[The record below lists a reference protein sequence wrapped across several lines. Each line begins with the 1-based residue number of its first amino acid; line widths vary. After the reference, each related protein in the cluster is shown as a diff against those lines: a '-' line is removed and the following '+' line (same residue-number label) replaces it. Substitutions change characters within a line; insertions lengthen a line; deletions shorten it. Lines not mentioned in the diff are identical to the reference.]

1 MRFTTLEGKSFS
13 MQDLR
18 GKVVLVKFWATSC
31 VTCVKQM
38 PETISAYNEYAAK
51 GYEAIAVA
59 MNYDPPNFVLN
70 FAETRKLPFPVA
82 LDTKGDIARAFGD
95 IRLTPTA
102 FLIDKQGRIIKRY
115 LGEYD
120 VPNSMPP
127 WKRRWPRV
135 EPRSILIRPRK
146 TAQKS
151 GFFVWLEKLAR
162 LRTPAPR
169 RPCTFPG

>member
-1 MRFTTLEGKSFS
+1 
-13 MQDLR
+13 
-18 GKVVLVKFWATSC
+18 
-31 VTCVKQM
+31 M

-70 FAETRKLPFPVA
+70 FAETRKLPLPGGA
-82 LDTKGDIARAFGD
+82 GHQGRHRPAFGD

-120 VPNSMPP
+120 VAEFHATVE
-127 WKRRWPRV
+127 RRWPRV
-135 EPRSILIRPRK
+135 EPRSILIRPKK

-151 GFFVWLEKLAR
+151 GFLSLAGKAR
-162 LRTPAPR
+162 PA
-169 RPCTFPG
+169 

>member
-1 MRFTTLEGKSFS
+1 MKKAIVALAVLVAVGIGAWFVLRPTQTAPDVTFTTLEGKTFS

-38 PETISAYNEYAAK
+38 PETIAAYKQYTDQ
-51 GYEAIAVA
+51 GYEAVAVA
-59 MNYDPPNFVLN
+59 MDYDPPNFVLN

-102 FLIDKQGRIIKRY
+102 FLIDKKGNIIKRY

-120 VPNSMPP
+120 VAEFHAT
-127 WKRRWPRV
+127 V
-135 EPRSILIRPRK
+135 EK
-146 TAQKS
+146 A
-151 GFFVWLEKLAR
+151 LA
-162 LRTPAPR
+162 
-169 RPCTFPG
+169 G